1 MGPAAM
7 DRTLVGTQQRRRR
20 GAARGRA
27 SERVEVVQMGWI
39 EGQALGTADGPGA
52 GSRTNHA
59 LQCSPVVRHV
69 AVGPQVEN
77 QRGSRGRASSG
88 WMRREETMSVG
99 WSSSASTST
108 SSAAASSE
116 SIA

>member
-7 DRTLVGTQQRRRR
+7 DRTPVGTQQRRRR
-20 GAARGRA
+20 GGGGGRA

-39 EGQALGTADGPGA
+39 EGQAAADGRWPRA

-69 AVGPQVEN
+69 AVAPQVPN
-77 QRGSRGRASSG
+77 QHGSHGRASSG
-88 WMRREETMSVG
+88 WMRREERMSSRRRVNQ
-99 WSSSASTST
+99 WH
-108 SSAAASSE
+108 E
-116 SIA
+116 LQ